1 MQVHNS
7 DTNEAAGAMHRSA
20 AFHVVAEMFAAS
32 YLSRKPGL
40 VTNEQRASRLFDQ
53 MKDEQQQAENVLIST
68 RFDDAPTDHDQP
80 GIVHFSK
87 THAADAE
94 LDADGGIHLI
104 PVRAKN

>member
-1 MQVHNS
+1 MQVDN
-7 DTNEAAGAMHRSA
+7 TNETAGAMHRYT
-20 AFHVVAEMFAAS
+20 AFHGAAEMLAAS

-40 VTNEQRASRLFDQ
+40 VADRQGTNHLLEWMTNERR
-53 MKDEQQQAENVLIST
+53 QAEDLLIST
-68 RFDDAPTDHDQP
+68 QFDDAPTDHDQP

-104 PVRAKN
+104 PVRAKNTE